1 MLKKPGAG
9 KAGRRTEKGF
19 YIVLFL
25 CAAVLGTSSWIAL
38 AGTKTDVEEEPTA
51 EVFVESAPY
60 VAPEEDVS
68 LPVMAEIETPE
79 PETEL
84 TAAPAAVLYESPVEG
99 GILRQYSVETLMYDA
114 TMQDWRTH
122 AGVDYACEEGTA
134 VVAAAD
140 GTVDA
145 VYKDPLLGITV
156 SVTHPDGVQTL
167 YSNLTGAVS
176 VQSGD
181 AVTRGQILGSVGTTA
196 IGESAD
202 AAHLHFAMSK
212 NGEPID
218 PADYLE

>member
-1 MLKKPGAG
+1 MLKKLRTG
-9 KAGRRTEKGF
+9 KSGREKGF

-38 AGTKTDVEEEPTA
+38 AGTKTDVEEETAA
-51 EVFVESAPY
+51 EVFVPY
-60 VAPEEDVS
+60 VAPEENMS
-68 LPVMAEIETPE
+68 LPVMAEIEMPE
-79 PETEL
+79 PEAEL
-84 TAAPAAVLYESPVEG
+84 TAAPASVIYESPVEG
-99 GILRQYSVETLMYDA
+99 GVQKPYSVETLMYDV

-122 AGVDYACEEGTA
+122 AGVDYACAEGTA

-140 GTVDA
+140 GTVEA

-156 SVTHPDGVQTL
+156 AVTHPDGVQTL

-212 NGEPID
+212 NGMPLD